1 MPADALVLKKD
12 HSKLQE
18 SLKLAQEKI
27 VTLEVRV
34 GRSHRLVTSR
44 AGQARE
50 ADRAAGGALTQA
62 AR

>member
-1 MPADALVLKKD
+1 MPADPFVLKKD

-18 SLKLAQEKI
+18 SLKVAQQKI

-34 GRSHRLVTSR
+34 GRSHHLVTSR
-44 AGQARE
+44 AGRARE
-50 ADRAAGGALTQA
+50 ADRAAGGALAQA